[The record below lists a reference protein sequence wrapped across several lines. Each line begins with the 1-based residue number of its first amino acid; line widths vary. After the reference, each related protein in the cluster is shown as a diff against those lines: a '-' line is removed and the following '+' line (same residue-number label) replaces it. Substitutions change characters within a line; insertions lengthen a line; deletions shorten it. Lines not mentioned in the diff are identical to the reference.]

1 MPQWLAT
8 GQWFSLRPP
17 VCSTNK
23 TDRHDIAEILMKVAL
38 NIFKQ
43 TNNIYWSVSL
53 YFFSDVSCE
62 TEDEDD
68 DWSDEFSNANAESL
82 KSSLIMNRGNAVKTE
97 SRKKIM
103 TKSQPVQRKKSATVN
118 VKAPPP
124 PPPLP
129 SKLKKAA
136 YDILE
141 TSTDDYND
149 YLDSEQTNQQAFTG
163 KKSKRLMKKSKAP
176 SQQLIRKTVPQQK
189 RGNVVILRK
198 KWNDH
203 HADVFL
209 WHYVVILL

>member
-23 TDRHDIAEILMKVAL
+23 TDRHDIAELLLKVAL

-62 TEDEDD
+62 SEDEDD
-68 DWSDEFSNANAESL
+68 DWSNEFSNANAESL
-82 KSSLIMNRGNAVKTE
+82 KSSLIMNPGNAVKTE
-97 SRKKIM
+97 SGKKIM
-103 TKSQPVQRKKSATVN
+103 TKSQRKKSATVD

-136 YDILE
+136 YNIFE

-149 YLDSEQTNQQAFTG
+149 YLDSEQTNQQAFTEQ
-163 KKSKRLMKKSKAP
+163 KRKRLMKKSKAP
-176 SQQLIRKTVPQQK
+176 SQQLIRKT
-189 RGNVVILRK
+189 GNVVILRK

-209 WHYVVILL
+209 WHYAVILL

>member
-8 GQWFSLRPP
+8 GQWFSLRLP

-23 TDRHDIAEILMKVAL
+23 TDCHDIAEILLKVAL

-53 YFFSDVSCE
+53 YFFSDVSKE

-68 DWSDEFSNANAESL
+68 DWADEFSNANAESL
-82 KSSLIMNRGNAVKTE
+82 KSSLIMNPGNAVKTE

-103 TKSQPVQRKKSATVN
+103 TKSRQKKSATVN

-124 PPPLP
+124 PPLP

-136 YDILE
+136 YNIFE
-141 TSTDDYND
+141 TSNDDYSD
-149 YLDSEQTNQQAFTG
+149 YLDSEQTNQQAFIEQ
-163 KKSKRLMKKSKAP
+163 KSKRPMKKSKAP

-189 RGNVVILRK
+189 IGNVVILRK

-209 WHYVVILL
+209 WHYAVILL